1 MVKVSDAFDLSMGKT
16 PARDNQSYWGGSN
29 KWITISDLSSGGK
42 YITSTKE
49 NISDKAIVETSIS
62 MVPKGTIIMS
72 FKLSIGKT
80 AITGED
86 MYTNEAIM
94 AFRDKG
100 KYAICQDYIYHL
112 FNNWDWGDNSNKAVK
127 GLTLNKKTLSLAE
140 FPLPDFEVQERIA
153 WHLNKVDE
161 LTTYRKK
168 QLDELNLLIKS
179 RFVEM
184 FGDPVTNPY
193 NYPVHK
199 LSEYI
204 KYLTS
209 GSRGWAKYCVDDG
222 KEWFITIKNVKGTH
236 ISIENMQPINVP
248 DNAEAKR
255 TKVKEGD
262 LLISVT
268 ADLGR
273 TGVVTKEIADHGA
286 FINQHLVCIRL
297 NNEVLNPFY
306 AAYYMESEAGKRQ
319 FDAKNQTGVKAGLNF
334 DSINSLRILL
344 PPLKEQI
351 RFVNFSNQVDKSRLA
366 VQKSLDELEILKK
379 SLMQQYF
386 G

>member
-1 MVKVSDAFDLSMGKT
+1 MRMVKVSDAFDLSMGKT

-179 RFVEM
+179 RFIEM
-184 FGDPVTNPY
+184 FGDPILNPKHWQEARIADVVTDVKYGTSKSADEEGKYKYLRMNNLTDDGHLNLTDLKY
-193 NYPVHK
+193 INISDSELDKCIVHK
-199 LSEYI
+199 GDILFNRTNSAELVGKTALFDLDEPMVIAGYIIRIRLKECLSPVFFNTFMNTPAL
-204 KYLTS
+204 KNKLH
-209 GSRGWAKYCVDDG
+209 GMAKGAVNQANINA
-222 KEWFITIKNVKGTH
+222 KELQ
-236 ISIENMQPINVP
+236 SIEIVVPPISLQLDFEN
-248 DNAEAKR
+248 
-255 TKVKEGD
+255 
-262 LLISVT
+262 
-268 ADLGR
+268 
-273 TGVVTKEIADHGA
+273 
-286 FINQHLVCIRL
+286 FI
-297 NNEVLNPFY
+297 
-306 AAYYMESEAGKRQ
+306 K
-319 FDAKNQTGVKAGLNF
+319 
-334 DSINSLRILL
+334 
-344 PPLKEQI
+344 
-351 RFVNFSNQVDKSRLA
+351 QVDKSRLA

-379 SLMQQYF
+379 SLLQQYF